1 MEVFLKA
8 MSGAF
13 LGRLAAAG
21 FIAVCIAMGVG
32 PDKWAAFVV
41 SGLPITPTEARIVF
55 GIIALL
61 GTGGLL
67 WSFWARSPAIALITP
82 NSAGSVPDNKPDA
95 STPRLFVGSG
105 VTVFYLTNLYDS
117 EHTHIQSDALAK
129 PFLGKWMRLSGVVHN
144 VQATALSVKVTFKG
158 KTGAPAEEF
167 SDVHMTFGPA
177 WKDRLSI
184 VTRGEVITLV
194 GKIASITQYNL
205 FLENC
210 ELDGS

>member
-55 GIIALL
+55 GIIAFL

-67 WSFWARSPAIALITP
+67 WSFRARSPAIALITP

-105 VTVFYLTNLYDS
+105 VTV
-117 EHTHIQSDALAK
+117 
-129 PFLGKWMRLSGVVHN
+129 
-144 VQATALSVKVTFKG
+144 
-158 KTGAPAEEF
+158 
-167 SDVHMTFGPA
+167 
-177 WKDRLSI
+177 
-184 VTRGEVITLV
+184 
-194 GKIASITQYNL
+194 
-205 FLENC
+205 
-210 ELDGS
+210 